1 MTPALL
7 RAAQPSDIPTIEDL
21 LKAEW
26 LPPLQIAEFL
36 QTFWVLEQEGEV
48 VGAAGIELY
57 GEVAHLRSVVVA
69 PALRGTGEG
78 DRLVRTALQ
87 YAQQNDA
94 RRVYLFTMHAAPFF
108 ARYGFQP
115 LSMDEFE
122 PAAQQSWQF
131 LGLKQMPEIAR
142 RLTPMRLEL
151 EPR

>member
-1 MTPALL
+1 MKPIVL

-26 LPPLQIAEFL
+26 LPPMQIAEFL
-36 QTFWVLEQEGEV
+36 DTFWVLDQQGEV
-48 VGAAGIELY
+48 VGAAGIEMY
-57 GEVAHLRSVVVA
+57 GEIAHLRSVVVA

-78 DRLVRTALQ
+78 NRLVRTALD
-87 YAQQNDA
+87 YAQQNGA

-115 LSMDEFE
+115 LSMDDFE
-122 PAAQQSWQF
+122 PGAQKSWQF

-142 RLTPMRLEL
+142 RLTPMRLEV